1 MDGDHRGHSL
11 TCTSRSYG
19 LRRTEAEDIVDRVT
33 AAHAACQATAARVA
47 RRAMEVRTVP
57 PAAEEGMRQAVEVAD
72 TLAAV
77 VAVGT
82 AQVAAEAATEAGDT
96 ARAHELQ

>member
-1 MDGDHRGHSL
+1 
-11 TCTSRSYG
+11 
-19 LRRTEAEDIVDRVT
+19 
-33 AAHAACQATAARVA
+33 
-47 RRAMEVRTVP
+47 MEVRTVP